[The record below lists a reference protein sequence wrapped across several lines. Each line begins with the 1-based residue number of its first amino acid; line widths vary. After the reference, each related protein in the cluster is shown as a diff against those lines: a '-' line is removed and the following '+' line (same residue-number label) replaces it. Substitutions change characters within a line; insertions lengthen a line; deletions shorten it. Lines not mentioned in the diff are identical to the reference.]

1 MSTAIITP
9 YAAAKLANAVFAAEG
24 MKVIPPQ
31 MMYNYTTARLN
42 KGKAPYIAFTL
53 EGGVD
58 QEDLNRWI
66 AARVLKHRA
75 TNPVEVSDPEQ
86 AEFDAAEAN

>member
-1 MSTAIITP
+1 MSQSIITP
-9 YAAAKLANAVFAAEG
+9 YAAAKIANAVFAAEG

-66 AARVLKHRA
+66 AARVLKHRSV
-75 TNPVEVSDPEQ
+75 TTPEVSDPEQ
-86 AEFDAAEAN
+86 EAFDLTEAN